1 MISVSYIWDPN
12 KLPALFSLPQRDSVC
27 KSVLRLAS
35 RLTKNA
41 VPVTSRLNYK
51 GKLKHTRFYRHLLFF
66 LKKNFD
72 IIWLQNNLAA

>member
-41 VPVTSRLNYK
+41 IPVTSRLYYK
-51 GKLKHTRFYRHLLFF
+51 GKLKHTHFYRHLLFF
-66 LKKNFD
+66 F
-72 IIWLQNNLAA
+72 